1 MAKSNVKLK
10 VAKAPAKAAKPG
22 KQSYTE
28 FFKLV
33 KEHGIEY
40 VSFRFTDMRGK
51 LQHTAQ
57 HISTVDEELLN
68 DGIMFDGSSIAGW
81 KAINESDMILA
92 PDIAT
97 AKLDPFSAQP
107 TLDVFCSVVEPAT
120 GRPYARCP
128 RSIAQAAEDYVK
140 TTGIADTAYFGPEA
154 EFFIFDD
161 VRISVQMN
169 RVSYEIDSA
178 EGPYNSGTEYDGG
191 NMGHRPGTKG
201 GYFPVQPVD
210 SSNDLRGEMTSTLAA
225 MGVPMEKHHHEVAPS
240 QVELGLKFSSLVD
253 SADNMQ
259 LYKYVVHNVAHAYG
273 KTATFLPK
281 PVYGDNGS
289 GMHVHQSLWKAGKPL
304 FAGSGYADL
313 SEMCLHY
320 IGGIIKHAKA
330 LNAITNPTTNS
341 YKRLVPGYE
350 APVLLAYSAR
360 NRSASCRIPF
370 AASPKGKRVEI
381 RFPDPAA
388 NTYLAFAAML
398 MAGLDGI
405 KNKIHPGEAMDKNL
419 YDLPPDELAKVP
431 TVCGSLREALDAL
444 RDDHDFLLKGGVF
457 TKDFIESYLELRY
470 AEVKAYETMPHP
482 IEFAMYYS
490 V

>member
-1 MAKSNVKLK
+1 MAKSNVKVKMSKPSAK
-10 VAKAPAKAAKPG
+10 VSGSSKELA
-22 KQSYTE
+22 E
-28 FFKLV
+28 FFKLI
-33 KEHGIEY
+33 KEHEIEY
-40 VSFRFTDMRGK
+40 VSFRFTDIRGK

-57 HISTVDEELLN
+57 HVSTVDEDLLT

-81 KAINESDMILA
+81 KDINESDMILQ
-92 PDIAT
+92 PDVTT
-97 AKLDPFSAQP
+97 ARLDPFSAAP
-107 TLDVFCSVVEPAT
+107 TLDVFCDIYEPST
-120 GRPYARCP
+120 GQPYTRDP
-128 RSIAQAAEDYVK
+128 RSIAKAAENYLK
-140 TTGIADTAYFGPEA
+140 STGVADTSFFGPEA

-161 VRISVQMN
+161 VRINVAMN
-169 RVSYEIDSA
+169 RVSYEIDST
-178 EGPYNSGTEYDGG
+178 EGPYNSGRAYEAG
-191 NMGHRPGTKG
+191 NMGHRPGIKG
-201 GYFPVQPVD
+201 GYFPVQPID
-210 SSNDLRGEMTSTLAA
+210 SSNDIRGEMTSILAE

-240 QVELGLKFSSLVD
+240 QVELGLKYSTLVN

-273 KTATFLPK
+273 KTATFMPK
-281 PVYGDNGS
+281 PVFGDNGS

-313 SEMCLHY
+313 SDTCLYY

-330 LNAITNPTTNS
+330 LNAITNPSTNS

-388 NTYLAFAAML
+388 NSYLAFAAML
-398 MAGLDGI
+398 MAGLDGVQ
-405 KNKIHPGEAMDKNL
+405 KKIHPGDAMDKNL
-419 YDLPPDELAKVP
+419 YDLPPEELAEVP
-431 TVCGSLREALDAL
+431 TVCGSLREALDSL
-444 RDDHDFLLKGGVF
+444 RDDHEFLLKGNVF
-457 TKDFIESYLELRY
+457 TKDFIDAYLDLRY
-470 AEVKAYETMPHP
+470 AEVKAFETMPHP
-482 IEFAMYYS
+482 IEFSMYYS